1 MKMPEVYKPLLIISF
16 LNVGQ
21 QFNGLNVLRVYI
33 VQIFDYVFKEEA
45 KPDNTYIPKSFDSSE
60 CHHFSLFLPL
70 RLIQPKNNWK
80 REHLVFLTA

>member
-33 VQIFDYVFKEEA
+33 VQIFDYVFNEEGEA
-45 KPDNTYIPKSFDSSE
+45 EDPYKPERLNNLSELPTYISA
-60 CHHFSLFLPL
+60 
-70 RLIQPKNNWK
+70 
-80 REHLVFLTA
+80 TA